1 MSKKLI
7 SIVLIAA
14 TAMIGFILIN
24 PDKDGMEIPENT
36 PIAASTETERI
47 SYFASHGWDVD
58 EISSKDI
65 TIPADFSEEYSE
77 YAALQDR
84 QGMPLREYAGK
95 SGKLYVYEVR
105 NYSPS
110 DSRMLAE
117 LLVCDGTAVASLVY
131 SDNGDGKQLSVN

>member
-24 PDKDGMEIPENT
+24 PDKDGMEIPENA
-36 PIAASTETERI
+36 PVEASTETERI
-47 SYFASHGWDVD
+47 SYFASHGWDVE

-117 LLVCDGTAVASLVY
+117 LLVCEDKAVASLVY